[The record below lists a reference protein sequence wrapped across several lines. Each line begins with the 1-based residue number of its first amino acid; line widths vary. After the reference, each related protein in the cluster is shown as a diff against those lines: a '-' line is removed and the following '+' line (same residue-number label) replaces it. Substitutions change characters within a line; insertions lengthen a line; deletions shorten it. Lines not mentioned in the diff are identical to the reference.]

1 MEVSCVSLGM
11 HRHAFEP
18 PSPPSNIHLTITTST
33 TLITHTH
40 VRVGAGGR
48 VDVLR
53 HRDALDDAFFVV
65 GDVLVFLPL
74 GADLVGGPSDER
86 VVEVRGLCVVG

>member
-18 PSPPSNIHLTITTST
+18 PSPPPTYTSPSPLVPP
-33 TLITHTH
+33 LITHTH